1 MKGSIK
7 RSFLFFLFLILLVFT
22 GISSTANVKIKV
34 IVEKAKIHLEP
45 DPNSPVLVQAARD
58 VILEVTNKVGQ
69 WYFVTLPPDENGYT
83 RAGYIHQ
90 NMAEEIS
97 YQAPQPSP
105 PPSYRAGDAKDLEQL
120 VRIEKTTRQ
129 HSIAFLSL
137 IKQMD
142 PEETSGFDTHGVD
155 MVRVVIDG
163 SSVYETMDS
172 MSNVIYSPRINDEF
186 EVRERNDGFY
196 KILLFDGR
204 EGWIS
209 EQCIQPFSGQKREA
223 QIRFRGI
230 QASEVKK
237 FIETASSIFEQIS
250 QQKILADQIYKK
262 YASAGTEA
270 SLGLQAAYLKI
281 QKYYDYAYQ
290 FYRKFVENKS
300 FLAGTKDSPL
310 LTKLS
315 AWTELLFGSSSFS
328 TEYLNQ
334 NPEKNSGF
342 IRDLTLGANV
352 VLGESSKLD
361 VKFANKKDII
371 QTPYSTTTVDAG
383 YSYTNDSGLNFK
395 TGINYNTYNDDLT
408 DLNDYTRLTLA
419 AGGNYLFNQ
428 NSKLLF
434 DYSYLQNSFSMNEG
448 NNYAS
453 HKIFGAFKLKSNTQS
468 EFTVQMLSNLQT
480 SDQAL
485 FNSTNFVPSITYDRY
500 GGNSQSKFSFLY
512 DMFSYPDLDLRSY
525 NRAVLSF
532 RLNTRAGGSS
542 KSVDLSAT
550 AKRFPQNK
558 GGDYIQLQGRY
569 ASTKGGSFN
578 TVFRP
583 SIYSNLYTTN
593 TANSYTELRLDL
605 GGNTQVFFSH
615 FSTYFRLW
623 HNPGDPDEGQVKPHV
638 FDLYGK
644 IGLSFKYI
652 RIGPTVGIHALF
664 SSDQEEFFKRDG
676 NLIRFGGIV
685 EGNIPF
691 PRGIKLAFSGSY
703 EYGFVYN
710 DEISI
715 NPNTG
720 EFDRGELLQR
730 HPTTLQGNAVITVPV
745 YKSFELI
752 GRANFYKIN
761 TDMDEKISI
770 NPMTQNTRFTFLV
783 GLKYRYN

>member
-1 MKGSIK
+1 MKGIK
-7 RSFLFFLFLILLVFT
+7 KKRFLFFLLLILLVFS
-22 GISSTANVKIKV
+22 GISSAANVKIKI
-34 IVEKAKIHLEP
+34 IVEKAKIHLKP
-45 DPNSPVLVQAARD
+45 DPNSPVLIQAARD
-58 VILEVTNKVGQ
+58 VIFEVTEKVGQ
-69 WYFVTLPPDENGYT
+69 WYFVTLPPDEYGYT
-83 RAGYIHQ
+83 KAGYIHQ
-90 NMAEEIS
+90 DMAEEIS
-97 YQAPQPSP
+97 PQATQSSP
-105 PPSYRAGDAKDLEQL
+105 PPSYRGADAKDLEQL
-120 VRIEKTTRQ
+120 GRMEKTTRQ

-137 IKQMD
+137 IKKMQ
-142 PEETSGFDTHGVD
+142 PEETSGFDTQGVD
-155 MVRVVIDG
+155 MVRVIIDEC
-163 SSVYETMDS
+163 SVYEAMDA
-172 MSNVIYSPRINDEF
+172 MSTVIYSPRINDEF
-186 EVRERNDGFY
+186 EVRERNDSFY

-204 EGWIS
+204 EGWIA
-209 EQCIQPFSGQKREA
+209 EQCIQPFSEQKREA

-230 QASEVKK
+230 EASEVKK
-237 FIETASSIFEQIS
+237 FIEAASSQFEQIS

-262 YASAGTEA
+262 YTSASIEG

-300 FLAGTKDSPL
+300 FMAGTKDSPL

-315 AWTELLFGSSSFS
+315 AWTELLFGSSSFD

-334 NPEKNSGF
+334 GPEKNSGF
-342 IRDLTLGANV
+342 IRDVTLGANA
-352 VLGESSKLD
+352 LLSESSQLE

-383 YSYTNDSGLNFK
+383 YSYTNDNGLNFK
-395 TGINYNTYNDDLT
+395 TGLNYNTYNDDLT

-419 AGGNYLFNQ
+419 AGGNYSFNQ
-428 NSKLLF
+428 NSRLLF
-434 DYSYLQNSFSMNEG
+434 DYSYLQNSFSMNED

-453 HKIFGAFKLKSNTQS
+453 HKIFGAFKFKSNPQS

-480 SDQAL
+480 SEQAL
-485 FNSTNFVPSITYDRY
+485 YNSSNIVPSITYDKY
-500 GGNSQSKFSFLY
+500 GGNSQTRINFLY

-532 RLNTRAGGSS
+532 RLNTRADRSS
-542 KSVDLSAT
+542 KSFDLSAT
-550 AKRFPQNK
+550 AKRFPQNN
-558 GGDYIQLQGRY
+558 GSDYIQLQGRY
-569 ASTKGGSFN
+569 ASTKEGRFN

-593 TANSYTELRLDL
+593 TANSFTELRLDL
-605 GGNTQVFFSH
+605 GGNTQIFFSH

-623 HNPGDPDEGQVKPHV
+623 HSPGDPDEGQVKPHV
-638 FDLYGK
+638 FDIYGK

-710 DEISI
+710 NEISI
-715 NPNTG
+715 NLDSG
-720 EFDRGELLQR
+720 EFDQGELLQR
-730 HPTTLQGNAVITVPV
+730 HPTTFQGNATITVPV
-745 YKSFELI
+745 YKSFELL
-752 GRANFYKIN
+752 GRFNFYKIN

>member
-7 RSFLFFLFLILLVFT
+7 RSFLFFLFLILLVPP
-22 GISSTANVKIKV
+22 GISRAANVKIKV

-45 DPNSPVLVQAARD
+45 NPNSPILIQAARD
-58 VILEVTNKVGQ
+58 VILEVTKKVGQ

-97 YQAPQPSP
+97 AEAAQSRQPQ
-105 PPSYRAGDAKDLEQL
+105 SYSGVNAKELEQIAK
-120 VRIEKTTRQ
+120 IEKTTRQ

-142 PEETSGFDTHGVD
+142 PEKTSGFDTHGVD
-155 MVRVVIDG
+155 MVRVVIDRC
-163 SSVYETMDS
+163 SVYEAMDTMS
-172 MSNVIYSPRINDEF
+172 SVIYSPRINDEF

-223 QIRFRGI
+223 QIRFLGI
-230 QASEVKK
+230 EASEVKK
-237 FIETASSIFEQIS
+237 FIEAASSIFEQIS
-250 QQKILADQIYKK
+250 QQKILTDQIYKK
-262 YASAGTEA
+262 YSSAGTEG
-270 SLGLQAAYLKI
+270 SLEFQAAYLKI
-281 QKYYDYAYQ
+281 EKYYDYAYQ

-300 FLAGTKDSPL
+300 FQAGTKDLSL

-315 AWTELLFGSSSFS
+315 AWTEILFGSSSFS

-334 NPEKNSGF
+334 GPEKNSGL
-342 IRDLTLGANV
+342 IRDITLGANAL
-352 VLGESSKLD
+352 LGESSQLD
-361 VKFANKKDII
+361 VKFANKRDVI

-383 YSYTNDSGLNFK
+383 YSYTGNSGLNFK
-395 TGINYNTYNDDLT
+395 TAINFNTYNDDLS
-408 DLNDYTRLTLA
+408 DLNDYSRLTLA
-419 AGGNYLFNQ
+419 AGGDYSFNQ
-428 NSKLLF
+428 NSRLLF
-434 DYSYLQNSFSMNEG
+434 DYSFLQNSFSINEG

-453 HKIFGAFKLKSNTQS
+453 HKIFGAFKFKSTPQS

-480 SDQAL
+480 SEQAL
-485 FNSTNFVPSITYDRY
+485 YNSTNFVPSITYDKY
-500 GGNSQSKFSFLY
+500 GGNSQTKFRFLY

-525 NRAVLSF
+525 NRAVLNF
-532 RLNTRAGGSS
+532 RLNSKAGGSS

-569 ASTKGGSFN
+569 ASTKGGRFN
-578 TVFRP
+578 TIFRP

-593 TANSYTELRLDL
+593 TANSFTELRLDL

-615 FSTYFRLW
+615 FSTYFRFW
-623 HNPGDPDEGQVKPHV
+623 HSPGNPDEGQVKPHV

-652 RIGPTVGIHALF
+652 RIGPTVGVHALF
-664 SSDQEEFFKRDG
+664 SSDQEEFFRRDG

-710 DEISI
+710 NEISI
-715 NPNTG
+715 NPNSG
-720 EFDRGELLQR
+720 EFDQGELLQR
-730 HPTTLQGNAVITVPV
+730 HPTTFQGNAVITIPV
-745 YKSFELI
+745 YKSFELL
-752 GRANFYKIN
+752 GRANFYKID

>member
-1 MKGSIK
+1 MKGIK
-7 RSFLFFLFLILLVFT
+7 RKRFLFFLLLILLAFP
-22 GISSTANVKIKV
+22 GLSSAENVKIKV
-34 IVEKAKIHLEP
+34 IVERAKIHLKP
-45 DPNSPVLVQAARD
+45 DPNSPVLIQAARD
-58 VILEVTNKVGQ
+58 VIFEVAEKVGQ
-69 WYFVTLPPDENGYT
+69 WYFVTLPSDESGYT

-97 YQAPQPSP
+97 YQATQPSP
-105 PPSYRAGDAKDLEQL
+105 PPSYRGSDAKDLEQL

-137 IKQMD
+137 IKQMA

-163 SSVYETMDS
+163 CSVYEAMDA
-172 MSNVIYSPRINDEF
+172 MSTVIYSPRINDEF
-186 EVRERNDGFY
+186 EVRERNDVFY
-196 KILLFDGR
+196 EILLFDGR

-237 FIETASSIFEQIS
+237 FIETASSIFEQIT

-262 YASAGTEA
+262 YASAGKEG

-290 FYRKFVENKS
+290 FYRKFVKNKS

-334 NPEKNSGF
+334 NPEKNSGI

-383 YSYTNDSGLNFK
+383 YSYTGDSGLNFK
-395 TGINYNTYNDDLT
+395 TGVNFNTYNDDLT
-408 DLNDYTRLTLA
+408 DINDYSRLTLA
-419 AGGNYLFNQ
+419 AGGDYSITQ
-428 NSKLLF
+428 NSRFLF
-434 DYSYLQNSFSMNEG
+434 DYSFLQNSFSMNEG

-453 HKIFGAFKLKSNTQS
+453 HKIFGAFKFKRNEQS

-485 FNSTNFVPSITYDRY
+485 FNSTNFVPSITYDKY
-500 GGNSQSKFSFLY
+500 GENSQTKLSFLY

-525 NRAVLSF
+525 NRAVLNF

-593 TANSYTELRLDL
+593 TANSFTELRVDL
-605 GGNTQVFFSH
+605 GGNTQIFFSH
-615 FSTYFRLW
+615 FSTYFRFW
-623 HNPGDPDEGQVKPHV
+623 HSPGDPDEGQVKPHV

-652 RIGPTVGIHALF
+652 RIGPTVGVHALF
-664 SSDQEEFFKRDG
+664 SSDQEEFFRRDG

-691 PRGIKLAFSGSY
+691 PRGIKLSFSGSY

-710 DEISI
+710 NEIAI

-720 EFDRGELLQR
+720 EFDQGELLQR
-730 HPTTLQGNAVITVPV
+730 HPTTFQGNAVITIPV
-745 YKSFELI
+745 YKSFELL

-770 NPMTQNTRFTFLV
+770 NPMTQNTRVTFLV